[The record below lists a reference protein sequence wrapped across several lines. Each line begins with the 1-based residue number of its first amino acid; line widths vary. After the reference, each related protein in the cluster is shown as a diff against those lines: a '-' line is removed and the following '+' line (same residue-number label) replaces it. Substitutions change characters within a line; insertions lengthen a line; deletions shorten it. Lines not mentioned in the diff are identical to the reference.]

1 MFGDRPT
8 ALKVLDIAATASNKL
23 AVKVAGLSG
32 RSYRLRWRGS
42 AVLTNIYGATAK
54 DEQSGW
60 KWIEVTMP
68 AGDGWQTQ
76 TIELEFK

>member
-1 MFGDRPT
+1 
-8 ALKVLDIAATASNKL
+8 
-23 AVKVAGLSG
+23 
-32 RSYRLRWRGS
+32 
-42 AVLTNIYGATAK
+42 VLTNIYGATAK